1 MGMGNLLPVIRYPM
15 KKVITL
21 GEVMLRLSP
30 PTHQRFCQAQSFEVE
45 FGGSEA
51 NVGAN
56 LAAWGI
62 SVQHLSAF
70 PPHELGQAAIAKL
83 RQLGID
89 TRYCYLKAGRL
100 GTYFLEKGAL
110 DRGSKIIYDREN
122 SSFSK
127 LDPDAVDWEAL
138 FENADWLHWSGISP
152 AISDS
157 AARLTLRALAEAQ
170 KKGIKVSGDLN
181 YRSNLWAY
189 GKAAHEIMPK
199 LMELTQVMIAGQ
211 RDFEQCLQLKF
222 QDFDQAKKYV
232 FEHFDQL
239 EWISQTHRQTHSASH
254 NTISAELHSSD
265 LSLHSKTYELL
276 PIVDRVGTGD
286 AFAAGLIY
294 GLLHTSPA
302 ESIEMAMAAGAYKH
316 SVPGDQLHANLEEIK
331 GVMAGN
337 SGRIKR

>member
-1 MGMGNLLPVIRYPM
+1 M

-30 PTHQRFCQAQSFEVE
+30 PAHQRFLQAQSFEIE

-89 TRYCYLKAGRL
+89 TRFCYLRDGRL

-110 DRGSKIIYDREN
+110 DRGSKIIYDREH

-127 LDPDAVDWEAL
+127 LDPDIVDWEEL

-152 AISDS
+152 AISES
-157 AARLTLRALAEAQ
+157 TARLTLRAVTEAQ
-170 KKGIKVSGDLN
+170 KKGVKVSGDLN
-181 YRSNLWAY
+181 YRSNLWSY
-189 GKAAHEIMPK
+189 GKAAHEIMP
-199 LMELTQVMIAGQ
+199 ELLKATQVMIAGK
-211 RDFEQCLQLKF
+211 RDFEQCLNLGFK
-222 QDFDQAKKYV
+222 DFEDAASYA
-232 FEHFDQL
+232 FEKFDQL
-239 EWISQTHRQTHSASH
+239 EWISQTHRVTHSASH
-254 NTISAELHSSD
+254 NTISAELHSRDNSFQSKSYD
-265 LSLHSKTYELL
+265 LT

-294 GLLHTSPA
+294 GLLHTTPQ
-302 ESIEMAMAAGAYKH
+302 ESIEMAMAAGALKH
-316 SVPGDQLHANLEEIK
+316 SVPGDQLHASLEEIRE
-331 GVMAGN
+331 VMAGV